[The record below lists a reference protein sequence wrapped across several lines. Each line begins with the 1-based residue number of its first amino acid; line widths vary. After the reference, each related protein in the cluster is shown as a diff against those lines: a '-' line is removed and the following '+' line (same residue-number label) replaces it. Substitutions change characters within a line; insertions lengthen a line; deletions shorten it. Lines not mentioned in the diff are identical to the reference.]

1 MLDWLK
7 GGPPRLYIEHSPD
20 IIESSS
26 NISLT
31 CYSSERKE
39 AVVPCRF
46 HWYRS
51 KNGVTTEIVNAKGS
65 TYMC

>member
-7 GGPPRLYIEHSPD
+7 GGQSGLYVEQSPE

-26 NISLT
+26 NIALT
-31 CYSSERKE
+31 CFSSQRKE
-39 AVVPCRF
+39 TVVPCRF